1 MIEVEKA
8 QVTEEPRVFD
18 PEAKEKA
25 RIRRST
31 VLEGTYLMVELHGD
45 KASMDIMDATIRDAV
60 KDGMTKRQLLT
71 LLMDIGDEIEAIIN
85 LPEMSL

>member
-8 QVTEEPRVFD
+8 QGAEEPRVFD
-18 PEAKEKA
+18 PETKEKA

-31 VLEGTYLMVELHGD
+31 VLEGTYLIVELHGD
-45 KASMDIMDATIRDAV
+45 KASMDIMESAIRDAV